1 MKKSNLIF
9 VIILLVALTV
19 ILSGCGREEQSLDGL
34 YIATFELAGGT
45 LETPTSSVDKNI
57 NFAYH
62 PGTYVLDPVS
72 LNGYKIMKLGY
83 DFTGWYTDPACTPE
97 SKWDFTSVI
106 DTEHI
111 TLYAGW
117 RESIY
122 FTYNVCYVDKD
133 GKTQI
138 LGTYDVQPG
147 DVFNDTKG
155 YNNNRGGFTALEGY
169 YSDLNCTVAW
179 DDSFTHPG
187 GESSV
192 AINVFVK
199 HIEGV
204 WALVDTKEEFA
215 NAIAGGQ
222 NVQLMADI
230 DFGGDVL
237 DLGEYDGVIAGNN
250 HTVSNFTV
258 KCDISVSQYTHK
270 SKVTCAIFDNL
281 ANGAEISD
289 ISFTG
294 VKYDLTGLSD
304 VSDISSFELAA
315 LSLNCNG
322 KGNISVIISNVTI
335 EGTIVTDYQGDIP
348 AVSEFIYSVSDKAD
362 VEVTDSS
369 FTFTV
374 SKVN

>member
-72 LNGYKIMKLGY
+72 LNGYKITRSGY

-106 DTEHI
+106 DTERI

-155 YNNNRGGFTALEGY
+155 YNNNRGGFTALDGY
-169 YSDLNCTVAW
+169 YSDAECKTAW

-187 GESSV
+187 GETSV

-204 WALVDTKEEFA
+204 WALVDTKEEFVS
-215 NAIAGGQ
+215 AIAGGQ

-230 DFGGDVL
+230 DFGGAVL
-237 DLGEYDGVIAGNN
+237 DLGEYDGEIAGNN

-258 KCDISVSQYTHK
+258 KCDYSVQTR
-270 SKVTCAIFDNL
+270 KVTCAIFDNL
-281 ANGAEISD
+281 TNGAKFSD

-304 VSDISSFELAA
+304 ATNLKSIELAA

-335 EGTIVTDYQGDIP
+335 EGTIVTDYTGEIP
-348 AVSEFIYSVSDKAD
+348 AVSELISSVSDKAD